1 VVITAPCGPNPSS
14 RPGTPHQA
22 AYGLAVELDNPLS
35 GSRTGSTTS
44 TSTLELP
51 EERYRMYTPALRRR
65 ASIHRR
71 LHTCGR
77 LVEGG
82 VGSRFG

>member
-1 VVITAPCGPNPSS
+1 MDITVPCRPNPSC
-14 RPGTPHQA
+14 RPGTRFQA
-22 AYGLAVELDNPLS
+22 AYGLAVELDNLLS
-35 GSRTGSTTS
+35 GSRTASTTS

-51 EERYRMYTPALRRR
+51 EERYLMYTPALRRR
-65 ASIHRR
+65 DSIHRR

>member
-1 VVITAPCGPNPSS
+1 VDITAPCGPNLSC
-14 RPGTPHQA
+14 RPGTRLQA
-22 AYGLAVELDNPLS
+22 ADGLAVELDNPLS

-51 EERYRMYTPALRRR
+51 EERYQMYTPALRRR

-77 LVEGG
+77 LGHGG
-82 VGSRFG
+82 VW